1 MQRLCGQLGLA
12 KGDLGRGPSMQSK
25 LLQPAVALLLQSHH
39 FTCHALQQEMD
50 EVTHLWRAS
59 SGTILQN
66 LQRHGILELTNAS
79 RGFLQKFSMQSKLS
93 VQVGPLIIYSLQ
105 VIFEDFQFG
114 SFHSCVA
121 AELCLQNWT
130 LQRPEILSN
139 QAFSGLV
146 VDCGFSFSHALPI
159 FDGRLVLDGVQ
170 RVDLG
175 GKALTNYMKELV
187 SFR

>member
-1 MQRLCGQLGLA
+1 MACQFWHYIA
-12 KGDLGRGPSMQSK
+12 KFATSWHTRVDKRKPWLFAEIFH
-25 LLQPAVALLLQSHH
+25 AVKAI
-39 FTCHALQQEMD
+39 C
-50 EVTHLWRAS
+50 S
-59 SGTILQN
+59 S
-66 LQRHGILELTNAS
+66 
-79 RGFLQKFSMQSKLS
+79 
-93 VQVGPLIIYSLQ
+93 GPLIIYSLQ